1 MTYYKLTRFS
11 GIAPAVSSRL
21 LGEQFAQTSQNIDF
35 EAGRITPITEE
46 TTTATLTAGTR
57 NSIYYYDNSASDQW
71 LQWDEDYVKV
81 VEGPIP
87 GDNKDRLYWTGES
100 YPKMS
105 YYTAIT
111 AGSAP
116 FPTTA
121 YRLGIPAPAALSF
134 SGTQPSGTLDATT
147 TPIDVAYVLTY
158 VSNFGEEGPPSAVT
172 ATKTFTPSTQ
182 TIQITMPSVPS
193 GAYALSATQ
202 GTFPAVAK
210 WRLYRSAVGSTQAA
224 FQLLHE
230 ATITTTSFTDNVQP
244 VALQEVIPSTTWI
257 GPPDDDTTLYPDGP
271 MQGLTPVSNGVFV
284 GFTGRRL
291 CLSEPFLPH
300 AWPISYRIT
309 LEKEIVAIA
318 TTGNGIVCLTDGKP
332 YFVTGTDPS
341 SMVAVEI
348 DLAQACVNKHSVV
361 DMGDYVLYAGPDG
374 LCAIAGTDGSVVTK
388 GLISPAQ
395 WNADFAPTTYKAF
408 KHEGTYVAFHS
419 TTSGWVYD
427 PRAQEA
433 AISTTT
439 SSAAVRGGFYN
450 PKDGELDLI
459 IASNVRRYRGG
470 TTNQTATWK
479 SKKFVAPNPVSM
491 SWVHIHADSY
501 PASGT
506 KNRIRIWVDGT
517 VIADYN
523 ITKTG
528 NVFTQETSTPN
539 GISNVTLQAP
549 TMRLPSAIGTEWE
562 VEVSGAVNINEVCLS
577 QSIAEIN
584 AT

>member
-57 NSIYYYDNSASDQW
+57 NSIYYYENSGTNQW
-71 LQWDEDYVKV
+71 LQWDNDYIKA

-87 GDNKDRLYWTGES
+87 GDTLNRLYWSGET

-105 YYTAIT
+105 HRQAIT
-111 AGSAP
+111 SGSAP

-121 YRLGIPAPAALSF
+121 YRLGIPIPANLSIALS
-134 SGTQPSGTLDATT
+134 GTADPNA
-147 TPIDVAYVLTY
+147 TPIDVAYVLTF
-158 VSNFGEEGPPSAVT
+158 VSNYGEEGPPSAVT
-172 ATKTFTPSTQ
+172 ATTSFTPSTQ
-182 TIQITMPSVPS
+182 TITVTRGTLPT
-193 GAYALSATQ
+193 GNYALSSTQ
-202 GTFPAVAK
+202 GTFPQVAK

-224 FQLLHE
+224 FQLVHE
-230 ATITTTSFTDNVQP
+230 APDIANTQYADQLQP
-244 VALQEVIPSTTWI
+244 AQLQEVIPSTTWI

-271 MQGLTPVSNGVFV
+271 MQGLIPVANGVFA

-309 LEKEIVAIA
+309 LEKEIIAIA

-341 SMVAVEI
+341 AMVAVEI
-348 DLAQACVNKHSVV
+348 DLAQACVNKQSVV

-459 IASNVRRYRGG
+459 IASNVRRYRGS

-506 KNRIRIWVDGT
+506 KNRIRVWVDGT

>member
-46 TTTATLTAGTR
+46 TTTTTLTASTR
-57 NSIYYYDNSASDQW
+57 GSIYYYENSVGNQW
-71 LQWDEDYVKV
+71 LQWDQDYIKV
-81 VEGPIP
+81 IEGPIP
-87 GDNKDRLYWTGES
+87 GDTKNRLYWSGHT
-100 YPKMS
+100 YPRMS
-105 YYTAIT
+105 YNTAIVS
-111 AGSAP
+111 GSAP
-116 FPTTA
+116 FPTTD
-121 YRLGIPAPAALSF
+121 YRLGIPAPAALTI
-134 SGTQPSGTLDATT
+134 GDPANAQDTTT
-147 TPIDVAYVLTY
+147 TPIDVAYVATY
-158 VSNFGEEGPPSAVT
+158 VSNFGEEGPPSPVT

-182 TIQITMPSVPS
+182 TITITFPSVPS
-193 GAYALSATQ
+193 GAYALAASA
-202 GTFPAVAK
+202 GTFPQAAK
-210 WRLYRSAVGSTQAA
+210 IRLYRSAVGSTQAA
-224 FQLLHE
+224 FQLVTELAISASSH
-230 ATITTTSFTDNVQP
+230 TDNAQP
-244 VALQEVIPSTTWI
+244 ATLAEVIPSTTWI
-257 GPPDDDTTLYPDGP
+257 GPPDDDTSLYPDGP
-271 MQGLTPVSNGVFV
+271 MQGLIPVANGVFA

-309 LEKEIVAIA
+309 LEKEIIAIA

-332 YFVTGTDPS
+332 YFETGTDPS
-341 SMVAVEI
+341 AMVAVEI
-348 DLAQACVNKHSVV
+348 DLAQACVNKFSVV

-408 KHEGTYVAFHS
+408 KHEGTYVAFHA

-459 IASNVRRYRGG
+459 IASNVRRYRGS

-506 KNRIRIWVDGT
+506 KNRIRVWVDGI

>member
-57 NSIYYYDNSASDQW
+57 NSIYYYENSGGNQW
-71 LQWDEDYVKV
+71 LQWDNDYIKA

-87 GDNKDRLYWTGES
+87 GDTLNRLYWSGET

-105 YYTAIT
+105 HRQAIT
-111 AGSAP
+111 GSAP

-121 YRLGIPAPAALSF
+121 YRLGIPIPANLSIALS
-134 SGTQPSGTLDATT
+134 GTADPNA
-147 TPIDVAYVLTY
+147 TPIDVAYVLTF
-158 VSNFGEEGPPSAVT
+158 VSNYGEEGPPSAVT
-172 ATKTFTPSTQ
+172 ATTSFTPSTQ
-182 TIQITMPSVPS
+182 TITVTRGTLPT
-193 GAYALSATQ
+193 GNYALSSTQ
-202 GTFPAVAK
+202 GTFPQVAK

-224 FQLLHE
+224 FQLVHE
-230 ATITTTSFTDNVQP
+230 APDIANTQYADQLQP
-244 VALQEVIPSTTWI
+244 AQLQEVIPSTTWI

-271 MQGLTPVSNGVFV
+271 MQGLIPVANGVFA

-341 SMVAVEI
+341 GMVAVEI

-388 GLISPAQ
+388 GLISPSQ

-439 SSAAVRGGFYN
+439 SSAAVRGGFHN

-459 IASNVRRYRGG
+459 IASNVRRYRGS

-506 KNRIRIWVDGT
+506 KNRIRVWVDGT

>member
-46 TTTATLTAGTR
+46 TTTTALTAGTR
-57 NSIYYYDNSASDQW
+57 GSIYYYENSIGNQW
-71 LQWDEDYVKV
+71 LQWDQDYIKV

-87 GDNKDRLYWTGES
+87 GDTRNRLYWSGHT
-100 YPKMS
+100 YPRMS
-105 YYTAIT
+105 YNTAIVS
-111 AGSAP
+111 GSAP
-116 FPTTA
+116 FPTTD
-121 YRLGIPAPAALSF
+121 YRLGIPAPAVVQFPANQPA
-134 SGTQPSGTLDATT
+134 GTQDATT
-147 TPIDVAYVLTY
+147 TPIDVAYVITY
-158 VSNFGEEGPPSAVT
+158 VSNFGEEGPPSPATV
-172 ATKTFTPSTQ
+172 TKTFTPSTQ
-182 TIQITMPSVPS
+182 TISFNLPSVPS
-193 GAYALSATQ
+193 GAYALAASA
-202 GTFPAVAK
+202 GTFPQAAK
-210 WRLYRSAVGSTQAA
+210 IRVYRSAVGSTQAA
-224 FQLLHE
+224 FQLVTEL
-230 ATITTTSFTDNVQP
+230 AISASSYTDNAQP
-244 VALQEVIPSTTWI
+244 ADLAEVIPSTTWI
-257 GPPDDDTTLYPDGP
+257 GPPDDNTSLYPDGP
-271 MQGLTPVSNGVFV
+271 MQGLIPVANGVFA

-341 SMVAVEI
+341 AMVAVEI

-408 KHEGTYVAFHS
+408 RHEGTYVAFHA

-459 IASNVRRYRGG
+459 IASNVRRYRGS

-506 KNRIRIWVDGT
+506 KNRIRVWVDGT